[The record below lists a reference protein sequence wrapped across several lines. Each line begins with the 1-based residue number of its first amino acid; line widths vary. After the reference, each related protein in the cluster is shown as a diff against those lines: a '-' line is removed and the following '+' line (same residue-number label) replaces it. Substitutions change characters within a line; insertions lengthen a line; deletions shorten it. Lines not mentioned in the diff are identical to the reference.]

1 MPRLTLKSAAA
12 FFGTRQGKTS
22 NKPVTIDNLVCV
34 HFGQSQPLATP

>member
-12 FFGTRQGKTS
+12 FFGTRQGKTC